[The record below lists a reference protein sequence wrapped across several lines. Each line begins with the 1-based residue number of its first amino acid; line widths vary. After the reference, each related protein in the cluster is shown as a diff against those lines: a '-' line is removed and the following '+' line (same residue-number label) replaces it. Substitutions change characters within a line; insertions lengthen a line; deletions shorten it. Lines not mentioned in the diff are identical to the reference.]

1 MKYLNTIQ
9 TISKIGKI
17 LSKVAF
23 VFSVIGFCGCVVGL
37 ISLGFGSESV
47 IKIGGTTLHGIFSG
61 NYDSINA
68 AAATLSGW
76 IVVCAGEAVLT
87 KFAEAYFTNELN
99 AGTPF
104 TAAGAKEM
112 LRLGILTAAI
122 PTGCAV
128 IGSIVEGVAAGFAN
142 AENAAV
148 MDMYFDNESSIVI
161 GVMFIVISL
170 LLRCGVEL
178 MQNKNVDS
186 L

>member
-1 MKYLNTIQ
+1 MKYLNVIQ
-9 TISKIGKI
+9 QISKIGKI

-23 VFSVIGFCGCVVGL
+23 VFSVIGFCGCIIGL
-37 ISLGFGSESV
+37 IGLGFGSESV

-61 NYDSINA
+61 NYDSVNA

-76 IVVCAGEAVLT
+76 MIVCAGEAVLT

-104 TAAGAKEM
+104 TVAGAKEM

-122 PTGCAV
+122 PTGCAI
-128 IGSIVEGVAAGFAN
+128 IGSIVEGVVAGFAN
-142 AENAAV
+142 AESTAA
-148 MDMYFDNESSIVI
+148 MDMRFDNESSVVL

-170 LLRCGVEL
+170 LLRCGTEL
-178 MQNKNVDS
+178 MQAEKQ
-186 L
+186 